1 MGAMRAHAAYTR
13 PLVAITKKRKT
24 MESIKK
30 WFKDFKESNVN
41 IESLISQIESN
52 ISETGFNES
61 KFNRDIEKNIKSIE
75 AEIIKEK
82 FQPKSD
88 ENKENND

>member
-1 MGAMRAHAAYTR
+1 
-13 PLVAITKKRKT
+13 

-30 WFKDFKESNVN
+30 WFKEFKDSNPDK
-41 IESLISQIESN
+41 ESLISQIENN
-52 ISETGFNES
+52 ISETGFNEV
-61 KFNRDIEKNIKSIE
+61 KFNSDIEKNIKSIE

>member
-1 MGAMRAHAAYTR
+1 
-13 PLVAITKKRKT
+13 VAIKKKT

-30 WFKDFKESNVN
+30 WFKEFKDSNPDK
-41 IESLISQIESN
+41 ESLISQIENN
-52 ISETGFNES
+52 ISETGFNEV
-61 KFNRDIEKNIKSIE
+61 KFNSDIEKNIKSIE